1 MRTRTLLEKYIISD
15 IFIAV
20 FTVVDDYIKTS
31 LLSGRFILPNKDQQ
45 KASYSE
51 LMTIALV
58 GELLRQKSSEAWY
71 FRVKQDYK
79 HFFPSLPERSRY
91 HRILKNLERIWA
103 DFALCLANQADED
116 TTFATDSKP
125 LPICKDKRRYQPRA
139 MTEATRGFSTSGAV
153 FGFKLHGIINN
164 AMMFCR
170 FAIVPANEADPT
182 VFKVLINTQEDDLK
196 NILGDKGY
204 VGCGIFTPS
213 RSNAKQPMPWTKLMD
228 SARKLIETAFSSLAR
243 GQHLCLGQLNSYWS
257 VRACVCRKIA
267 GHNLRIWLG
276 F

>member
-1 MRTRTLLEKYIISD
+1 MRTRTLLGKYIISD

-20 FTVVDDYIKTS
+20 FTVVDDYIKIS
-31 LLSGRFILPNKDQQ
+31 LESGRFVLPKKEQQ
-45 KASYSE
+45 KATYSE

-58 GELLRQKSSEAWY
+58 GELLREKSSEAWY

-79 HFFPSLPERSRY
+79 HFFPVLPDRSRY
-91 HRILKNLERIWA
+91 HRILRNLECIWA
-103 DFALCLANQADED
+103 DFALCLANQSQDD
-116 TTFATDSKP
+116 TTYATDSKP
-125 LPICKDKRRYQPRA
+125 LPICKDKRRHQPRA
-139 MTEATRGFSTSGAV
+139 MTEAARGFSTSGAT
-153 FGFKLHGIINN
+153 FGFKLHALVNN
-164 AMMFCR
+164 AMMLCR

-182 VFKVLINTQEDDLK
+182 VFKALIDSEHDDLG

-213 RSNAKQPMPWTKLMD
+213 RCNAKQPMPWTKLMD

-243 GQHLCLGQLNSYWS
+243 GQHLCLPQLNSYWS